1 MFVQEKLSYQL
12 ICRSMHTALKLEA
25 VCLAHTALLTLSK
38 FAKSLFFKSHRV
50 TSCTPLFDDRQH
62 FISGSVRTM

>member
-1 MFVQEKLSYQL
+1 VQEKLSYQL

-38 FAKSLFFKSHRV
+38 FAKSLFLKATELLHAHPFLTIASILYQEV
-50 TSCTPLFDDRQH
+50 
-62 FISGSVRTM
+62 